1 MEATRIFA
9 QRRDN
14 AWADGGVFGWYTIG
28 ALLLLACMAVCAA
41 LVILSAPV
49 PTDAETVR
57 VMVGR

>member
-9 QRRDN
+9 QRRGN

-28 ALLLLACMAVCAA
+28 ALALLACLAVCAA

-57 VMVGR
+57 VMVRM